1 MKKGAALLL
10 AVLLCVLCGCAQPV
24 RARQKTQI
32 TLINGWGDSSLDGDR
47 IHELYARFNEEN
59 DDIQLN
65 FLTLANTEAVVKVA
79 EDMLVVGRQPDII
92 SVGGGAA
99 EQLYRYIV
107 ENGCALDLMPYL
119 QSDPDFTEDAAPLV
133 SSGWATEDG
142 RLYNLS
148 DSMLVSGYWYN
159 VDMFAQVGY
168 DAPPGTWH
176 ELVELCTALRLNY
189 PAVTPLAL
197 DPSSGRA
204 LLDAMIAGGSAA
216 GTQAVAA
223 YTASGFDFSDPCF
236 IEGLQT
242 FKTVC
247 RVATGTVFGNN
258 YANSI
263 SAFNKGMAA
272 ILTGDVWAKASISDE
287 LNVAFAPFPAYD
299 GKRVACNSVGINY
312 IICCQ
317 DDPVRQEA
325 CVRFLKFML
334 RDDIQEQLM
343 IRTGQIPLNPNV
355 SLDYYRE
362 SYPWLYEAAEAAR
375 GAQIQIEHE
384 ANLWRKNERAAAY
397 FDRHISEYLDGTLTV
412 WEFAAGMQQAEQ

>member
-1 MKKGAALLL
+1 MDFIRQNLHFLLS
-10 AVLLCVLCGCAQPV
+10 V
-24 RARQKTQI
+24 RR
-32 TLINGWGDSSLDGDR
+32 R
-47 IHELYARFNEEN
+47 
-59 DDIQLN
+59 
-65 FLTLANTEAVVKVA
+65 
-79 EDMLVVGRQPDII
+79 
-92 SVGGGAA
+92 
-99 EQLYRYIV
+99 
-107 ENGCALDLMPYL
+107 
-119 QSDPDFTEDAAPLV
+119 
-133 SSGWATEDG
+133 
-142 RLYNLS
+142 
-148 DSMLVSGYWYN
+148 
-159 VDMFAQVGY
+159 
-168 DAPPGTWH
+168 
-176 ELVELCTALRLNY
+176 
-189 PAVTPLAL
+189 
-197 DPSSGRA
+197 
-204 LLDAMIAGGSAA
+204 A

-384 ANLWRKNERAAAY
+384 ANLWRKNESAAAY
-397 FDRHISEYLDGTLTV
+397 FDRHISEYLDRTLTV
-412 WEFAAGMQQAEQ
+412 WEFAVGMQQAEQ

>member
-1 MKKGAALLL
+1 M
-10 AVLLCVLCGCAQPV
+10 
-24 RARQKTQI
+24 
-32 TLINGWGDSSLDGDR
+32 
-47 IHELYARFNEEN
+47 
-59 DDIQLN
+59 
-65 FLTLANTEAVVKVA
+65 
-79 EDMLVVGRQPDII
+79 
-92 SVGGGAA
+92 
-99 EQLYRYIV
+99 
-107 ENGCALDLMPYL
+107 
-119 QSDPDFTEDAAPLV
+119 
-133 SSGWATEDG
+133 
-142 RLYNLS
+142 
-148 DSMLVSGYWYN
+148 
-159 VDMFAQVGY
+159 
-168 DAPPGTWH
+168 
-176 ELVELCTALRLNY
+176 
-189 PAVTPLAL
+189 
-197 DPSSGRA
+197 
-204 LLDAMIAGGSAA
+204 
-216 GTQAVAA
+216 
-223 YTASGFDFSDPCF
+223 
-236 IEGLQT
+236 
-242 FKTVC
+242 
-247 RVATGTVFGNN
+247 FGNN

>member
-1 MKKGAALLL
+1 M
-10 AVLLCVLCGCAQPV
+10 CI
-24 RARQKTQI
+24 R
-32 TLINGWGDSSLDGDR
+32 DR
-47 IHELYARFNEEN
+47 
-59 DDIQLN
+59 
-65 FLTLANTEAVVKVA
+65 
-79 EDMLVVGRQPDII
+79 
-92 SVGGGAA
+92 
-99 EQLYRYIV
+99 
-107 ENGCALDLMPYL
+107 
-119 QSDPDFTEDAAPLV
+119 
-133 SSGWATEDG
+133 
-142 RLYNLS
+142 
-148 DSMLVSGYWYN
+148 
-159 VDMFAQVGY
+159 VGY

-312 IICCQ
+312 ICLLYTSDLG
-317 DDPVRQEA
+317 DDADRYRLFDTAHTLAAVYLLPDWLGAKPIVKYHDLQ
-325 CVRFLKFML
+325 
-334 RDDIQEQLM
+334 
-343 IRTGQIPLNPNV
+343 PLPHQYV
-355 SLDYYRE
+355 
-362 SYPWLYEAAEAAR
+362 PAR
-375 GAQIQIEHE
+375 
-384 ANLWRKNERAAAY
+384 Y
-397 FDRHISEYLDGTLTV
+397 
-412 WEFAAGMQQAEQ
+412 

>member
-1 MKKGAALLL
+1 
-10 AVLLCVLCGCAQPV
+10 
-24 RARQKTQI
+24 
-32 TLINGWGDSSLDGDR
+32 
-47 IHELYARFNEEN
+47 
-59 DDIQLN
+59 
-65 FLTLANTEAVVKVA
+65 
-79 EDMLVVGRQPDII
+79 
-92 SVGGGAA
+92 
-99 EQLYRYIV
+99 
-107 ENGCALDLMPYL
+107 MPYL